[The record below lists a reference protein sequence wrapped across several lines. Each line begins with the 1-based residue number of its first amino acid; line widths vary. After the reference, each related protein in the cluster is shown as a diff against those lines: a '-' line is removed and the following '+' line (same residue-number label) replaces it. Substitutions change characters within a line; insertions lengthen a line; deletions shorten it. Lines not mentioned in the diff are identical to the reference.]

1 MGGGVGG
8 QVVCVLAFYSVDL
21 SSSPTN
27 MYNFHSVKCLKRTKI
42 NKESGLAHILKK
54 ETIILSLP
62 ASTGRDTTY
71 FCF

>member
-42 NKESGLAHILKK
+42 NKKSPGWPI
-54 ETIILSLP
+54 
-62 ASTGRDTTY
+62 
-71 FCF
+71 F